1 MNKILIVII
10 SVLLL
15 APFACFAEV
24 AVIVHP
30 SNNNTLDENT
40 IKRIF
45 LGKNKKFDNGNKI
58 IPMNQNQGSGARTEF
73 GKKVLGKSDSQL
85 KAYWSKLIF
94 TGKGTPPDE
103 KSNDAE
109 ILKLVAS
116 TPDAIAYVDASSL
129 DDSVKVVGK
138 F

>member
-1 MNKILIVII
+1 MF
-10 SVLLL
+10 LL
-15 APFACFAEV
+15 ASFTCIAEV

-30 SNNNTLDENT
+30 SNNNALDEKT

-58 IPMNQNQGSGARTEF
+58 IPMNQNQGSEARTAF

-109 ILKLVAS
+109 ILKLVAN
-116 TPDAIAYVDASSL
+116 TPDSIAYVDAASL
-129 DDSVKVVGK
+129 DDSVKVVGR

>member
-1 MNKILIVII
+1 MKNILTVAITAFLSI
-10 SVLLL
+10 S
-15 APFACFAEV
+15 FACKAEV

-30 SNNNTLDENT
+30 SNNNALDENA

-58 IPMNQNQGSGARTEF
+58 IPMNQNQGSSARTEF

-94 TGKGTPPDE
+94 TGKGTPPSE

-116 TPDAIAYVDASSL
+116 TPDSIAYVDTASL
-129 DDSVKVVGK
+129 DDTVKVVGK

>member
-1 MNKILIVII
+1 MI
-10 SVLLL
+10 SPLL
-15 APFACFAEV
+15 FASFISIADV

-30 SNNNTLDENT
+30 SNSNALDKNA

-45 LGKNKKFDNGNKI
+45 LGKNKKYDNGNKI
-58 IPMNQNQGSGARTEF
+58 IPINQNQGAAARTEF
-73 GKKVLGKSDSQL
+73 GQKVIGKSDSQL

-103 KSNDAE
+103 KSSDTEA
-109 ILKLVAS
+109 LKAVAS
-116 TPDAIAYVDASSL
+116 TPDAISYVSADKV
-129 DDSVKVVGK
+129 DDTVKVIAT